1 MDVTI
6 RESALR
12 AALRDLGRALGGAI
26 LFAVPLLMT
35 MEMWQLGGAMD
46 RLRLALFM
54 LATIPILFGLSY
66 YSGFERTKTRRED
79 LIDTFVAYGVGF
91 VASAA
96 ILTVLAMIG
105 PAMPMEEVLG
115 KIGIQAVP
123 ASIGAMLARKQ
134 LQGGEMSDPDKE
146 ESRRRATYG
155 GELFLMLAGAIFV
168 AFNVAPTE
176 EMILI
181 AYTMT
186 PWHAIA
192 LAVLSLA
199 ALHAFVYT
207 VGFAGQEARPEDA
220 GFWRTFLHFTVA
232 GYGIALL
239 VSLYTLWTFER
250 TDGASPEVIAM
261 MAVVL
266 GFPAALGAATA
277 RLII

>member
-1 MDVTI
+1 MGG
-6 RESALR
+6 AF
-12 AALRDLGRALGGAI
+12 RDIGRAFGGAI

-54 LATIPILFGLSY
+54 VLTLPVLFGLSY
-66 YSGFERTKTRRED
+66 YAGFERTETRGED
-79 LIDTFVAYGVGF
+79 LVDTFVAFGVGF
-91 VASAA
+91 VSSAVTLSLFGMIQPGMPLHE
-96 ILTVLAMIG
+96 ILGM
-105 PAMPMEEVLG
+105 
-115 KIGIQAVP
+115 IGIQTVP
-123 ASIGAMLARKQ
+123 ASIGAMVARKQ
-134 LQGGEMSDPDKE
+134 LHGDRDEPDDE

-155 GELFLMLAGAIFV
+155 GELFLMFAGAIFV

-186 PWHAIA
+186 PWHGLA
-192 LAVLSLA
+192 LATASVV
-199 ALHAFVYT
+199 ALHTFVYT
-207 VGFAGQEARPEDA
+207 VGFAGQEARPENT
-220 GFWRTFLHFTVA
+220 GFGRTFLHFTVA

-239 VSLYTLWTFER
+239 VSLYVLWTFGR
-250 TDGASPEVIAM
+250 TDGVALGVVAT

-277 RLII
+277 RLIV